1 MRMYQ
6 CWYCSKACS
15 LSSHRVPMSVKC
27 IYDVHS
33 HQHSQARDSVRT
45 TGEASHSKWELE
57 WMRFAMSGL
66 PWPHTAPSSMSSRTY
81 FVFFSLCCSFI
92 YRSRANSICTVV
104 RSPHHYNDMSQLF
117 WSQTWGREEVDG
129 GPILYSRQL
138 MRQLRIKIVC
148 AVGFCS
154 MDKYKCNW
162 CAYLILGGKLQCA
175 WRKEKNC
182 IENMFDAFSD
192 WILIE
197 KGLTTR
203 LIVVAHDFWGVIGKE
218 GRMALSIVI
227 HQLHKIFRKIHFK
240 VKNFITEP
248 IK

>member
-1 MRMYQ
+1 MTSTATNTPKPGIVYVRQ
-6 CWYCSKACS
+6 GKLRIQNGNWNECDLRWAVS
-15 LSSHRVPMSVKC
+15 PGPT
-27 IYDVHS
+27 
-33 HQHSQARDSVRT
+33 QPQALCHLVLIS
-45 TGEASHSKWELE
+45 
-57 WMRFAMSGL
+57 F
-66 PWPHTAPSSMSSRTY
+66 
-81 FVFFSLCCSFI
+81 FFSLCCSFI

-104 RSPHHYNDMSQLF
+104 RSPHQYNDMSQLF